1 MSAASPSNQPVRKHQ
16 RDVRWRIVAP
26 VALLGAVLIA
36 LCVALAI
43 GVATGSLERTQ
54 VTVVM
59 GILATAFVSLPLV
72 ILCLV
77 PYLLLAA
84 LAQLAGQGH
93 AHARGPLRRV
103 RHLSEQLAVA
113 TDKHVPRLARPL
125 IGLNVRLARW
135 EHVVRGVLPPLPAE
149 KDATHE

>member
-1 MSAASPSNQPVRKHQ
+1 MSAVPPSNIPVRKHT

-26 VALLGAVLIA
+26 VAGLGFVLVA

-43 GVATGSLERTQ
+43 GVATGNLERSH

-59 GILATAFVSLPLV
+59 GLLATAFISLPLV

-93 AHARGPLRRV
+93 AQARGPLRRV
-103 RHLSEQLAVA
+103 RHLTEQVAVA
-113 TDKHVPRLARPL
+113 TDKHAPRLARPL
-125 IGLNVRLARW
+125 IGLNVRLTRW
-135 EHVVRGVLPPLPAE
+135 EHAVRGVLPPLPAE